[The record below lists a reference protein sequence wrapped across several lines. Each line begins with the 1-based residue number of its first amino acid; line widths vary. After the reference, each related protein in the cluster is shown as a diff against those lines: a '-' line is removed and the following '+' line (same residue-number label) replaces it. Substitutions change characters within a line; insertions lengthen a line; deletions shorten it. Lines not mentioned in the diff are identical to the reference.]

1 MSRPGS
7 TAALGSMS
15 SMTKPKWRSEGTPL
29 YWRPGCDA
37 FDHLHV
43 YGRRL
48 RPRERSFRTV
58 GAAHGHHA
66 GRVTR
71 IRPGSGRLAPNRP
84 DAISSSPTL
93 RGTANAAVTKASSL
107 SRRGRPPASSPYTS
121 HSVSPSTSTRG
132 TMAELAPR
140 CNAVGFT
147 IVGCALVAVLIRLR
161 VGPVGREHHLPV
173 LGHEPLRPLE
183 RPHVVPE
190 LPRHGGPGTHEPP
203 GHEAR
208 RVRALP
214 LLGDR
219 DRADRHRAHSPPHR
233 RRRPGDQRPD
243 LLLADEPR
251 RPPA

>member
-84 DAISSSPTL
+84 DAISSRPD
-93 RGTANAAVTKASSL
+93 AS
-107 SRRGRPPASSPYTS
+107 RDR
-121 HSVSPSTSTRG
+121 
-132 TMAELAPR
+132 ER
-140 CNAVGFT
+140 CRHEGV
-147 IVGCALVAVLIRLR
+147 VAVAERKAAGL
-161 VGPVGREHHLPV
+161 VPVYV
-173 LGHEPLRPLE
+173 PLRQPL
-183 RPHVVPE
+183 H
-190 LPRHGGPGTHEPP
+190 
-203 GHEAR
+203 
-208 RVRALP
+208 
-214 LLGDR
+214 
-219 DRADRHRAHSPPHR
+219 
-233 RRRPGDQRPD
+233 
-243 LLLADEPR
+243 
-251 RPPA
+251 